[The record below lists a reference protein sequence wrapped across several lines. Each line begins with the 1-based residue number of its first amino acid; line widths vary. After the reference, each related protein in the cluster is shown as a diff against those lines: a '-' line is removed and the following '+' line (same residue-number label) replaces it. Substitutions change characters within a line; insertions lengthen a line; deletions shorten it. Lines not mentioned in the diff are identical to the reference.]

1 MRKHLLCYYYI
12 YRLLWDITFPLTGL
26 KHLLQLLFAFPHYWS
41 GWAAVCVYWL
51 SLCLVFWNCIDLLF
65 DQVIGFVKQSAHH
78 FFILNNFQVKISVY
92 ALKMNVL
99 NLHSKINLFSFTLS
113 WALWYFSGISI
124 LVTILVLSLDHKLN
138 KKHLNGQRFILSH
151 NLKGREPFL
160 TWQVWKL

>member
-65 DQVIGFVKQSAHH
+65 DQVVGFVKQSAHH

-99 NLHSKINLFSFTLS
+99 NLHSKINLFFFYFELS
-113 WALWYFSGISI
+113 PLIFFRRIYISYYI
-124 LVTILVLSLDHKLN
+124 SLVTWPQIKQEAS
-138 KKHLNGQRFILSH
+138 
-151 NLKGREPFL
+151 
-160 TWQVWKL
+160 